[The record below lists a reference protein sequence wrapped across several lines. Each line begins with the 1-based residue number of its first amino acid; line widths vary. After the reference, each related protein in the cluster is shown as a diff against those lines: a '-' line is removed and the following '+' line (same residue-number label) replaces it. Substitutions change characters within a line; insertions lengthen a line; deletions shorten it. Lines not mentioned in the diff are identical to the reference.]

1 VKINPYISHLP
12 LESGSTTSHACH
24 GSERENSHACHG
36 SERERTVPQARGL
49 ALLALPLATA
59 AAATVPS
66 SLLTIISPDT
76 PTMAWY
82 PLLRRLTNQIILSPL
97 SLLFSL
103 PSSQTAA
110 ATDPIHTRFHCITHQ
125 SPQTVKPHTP
135 IKSHR
140 QKRREREEEDERE
153 QQILLKYSINRI
165 ASSSPAIACRLS
177 THVHHHH
184 ARPCLLVRCRVK
196 SSC

>member
-97 SLLFSL
+97 SLYCLVFPVPKPHQQQIQYTLGSIASHISHPKPSNHTP
-103 PSSQTAA
+103 PSS
-110 ATDPIHTRFHCITHQ
+110 HTG
-125 SPQTVKPHTP
+125 
-135 IKSHR
+135 
-140 QKRREREEEDERE
+140 KRGERGRKKMRE
-153 QQILLKYSINRI
+153 
-165 ASSSPAIACRLS
+165 SSRYY
-177 THVHHHH
+177 
-184 ARPCLLVRCRVK
+184 
-196 SSC
+196 